1 MIYVEPG
8 DPRSPEARALL
19 AQSHA
24 LMESLF
30 PPEDNFYLDVD
41 ALAAPDIRFF
51 TARRDGAVI
60 GTAALA
66 LKDGYGEVKSM
77 FVAEA
82 ARGTGAADAL
92 MRAVEDAARA
102 ENLPLLRLETGNV
115 LHAAHALYRRHGFRD
130 CGPFGGYAAA
140 KSSIFMEKPL
150 T

>member
-1 MIYVEPG
+1 MIHVEPG

-130 CGPFGGYAAA
+130 RGPFGDYAAA